1 MAPSSS
7 SSPPSKKTK
16 CAKKK
21 KTSLTIKKDG
31 IICWDGFTMLTALK
45 DESPANLNDVLTEMG
60 VKHLSHDEQT
70 ALIRNYNNCV
80 GKLNLKN
87 DPTSPKLQDVCFGKA
102 NLLFPMMTQV
112 LLNQTIRFTVT
123 TRCCFFTISKTS
135 FIR

>member
-7 SSPPSKKTK
+7 SSPPSKTTK

-31 IICWDGFTMLTALK
+31 IICWDGFSMLDELK

-87 DPTSPKLQDVCFGKA
+87 YNNQSDGDSNVSRNYWDRRLLTSCLTMMLTI
-102 NLLFPMMTQV
+102 LL
-112 LLNQTIRFTVT
+112 L
-123 TRCCFFTISKTS
+123 
-135 FIR
+135 